1 MTQITV
7 SDEVARL
14 ISQGSTPI
22 VLVDKQGREL
32 GKLDRMG
39 ASAESTAPSISD
51 EELADL
57 KRRMNEPG
65 PGKTTKELLD
75 YLQSLAPIEGR

>member
-32 GKLDRMG
+32 GKLDRMC
-39 ASAESTAPSISD
+39 ASESMAPSISD
-51 EELADL
+51 EELAEL

-65 PGKTTKELLD
+65 PGKTKKELLD
-75 YLQSLAPIEGR
+75 YLQSLAPIEGP